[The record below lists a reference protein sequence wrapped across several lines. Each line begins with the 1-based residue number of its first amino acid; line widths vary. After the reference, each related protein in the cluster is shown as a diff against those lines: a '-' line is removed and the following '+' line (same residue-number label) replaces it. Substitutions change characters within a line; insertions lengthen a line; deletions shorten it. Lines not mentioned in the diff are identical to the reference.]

1 MKNYNK
7 FYSEPEF
14 EGTAEFMEEVET
26 APEPAMQELGKVN
39 AREVYIR
46 QGPGKDYDH
55 IGTVKKGQELIV
67 LGRDG
72 DFLKVETEDGTVA
85 YIMEGF
91 VDID

>member
-7 FYSEPEF
+7 MYDEPSF
-14 EGTAEFMEEVET
+14 ETFEEEAEVIQETPIPSKEEIGT
-26 APEPAMQELGKVN
+26 VN

-46 QGPGKDYDH
+46 KGPGKDFEH
-55 IGTVKKGQELIV
+55 IGTVKKGDMLTILDRE
-67 LGRDG
+67 G
-72 DFLKVETEDGTVA
+72 DFLKVETENGVEA